1 MIIFAKGG
9 FAMKSKLSKLVA
21 KKTAAA
27 LDTILRVDA
36 NTTSCCIVY
45 QPKAPKEL
53 ARYRR
58 MK

>member
-1 MIIFAKGG
+1 
-9 FAMKSKLSKLVA
+9 MKKELSKKVA
-21 KKTAAA
+21 KKTATV
-27 LDTILRVDA
+27 LDAFLRTDA
-36 NTTSCCIVY
+36 NSASCCIVY